1 MASTKVVEHL
11 KENVLWK
18 QAIMDRNANI
28 SDPPFEETYKNLF
41 LKHNITP
48 LTTTTTTTTTTAT
61 IEVRDLPLIDLSR
74 LVATAAKER
83 ENCKRD
89 IANASREW
97 GFFQVVNHGI
107 PHRMLEEMNK
117 EQVKVFREPFNKKKG
132 DNCMNLRLS
141 PGSYRW
147 GSPTPNCLSQ
157 LSWSEAFHIPMN
169 DICSN
174 APRNIA
180 NGNPNISNLC
190 STVKQFAT
198 TVSELANKLANI
210 LVEKLGHDELTF
222 IEEKCSPNTCYL
234 RMNRYPPCPKYSHV
248 LGLMPHTDSDF
259 LTILYQDQ
267 VGGLQL
273 VKDGRWISVK
283 PNPEALIVNIG
294 DLFQAWSNGV
304 YKSVVHRVV
313 ANPRFERF
321 STAYF
326 LCPSGDAVIQSYREP
341 SMYRKFSFGEYRQ
354 QVQQDVREFGHKI
367 GLSRFLICN

>member
-1 MASTKVVEHL
+1 MEDVRQLAT
-11 KENVLWK
+11 
-18 QAIMDRNANI
+18 MDRINANK

-48 LTTTTTTTTTTAT
+48 LITSPATAK
-61 IEVRDLPLIDLSR
+61 IEEHDLPLIDLGR
-74 LVATAAKER
+74 LVATMEEQEK
-83 ENCKRD
+83 CKRE
-89 IANASREW
+89 IAEASREW

-107 PHRMLEEMNK
+107 SPHIFGDLTK

-132 DNCMNLRLS
+132 DNCMNLRLP

-147 GSPTPNCLSQ
+147 GSPTATCLTQ
-157 LSWSEAFHIPMN
+157 LSWSEAFHIPLA
-169 DICSN
+169 DICKTG
-174 APRNIA
+174 PRNIA
-180 NGNPNISNLC
+180 NANPHVSNLC
-190 STVKQFAT
+190 TTVKQFAT
-198 TVSELANKLANI
+198 NVSELAHKLANI
-210 LVEKLGHDELTF
+210 LAEKLGHDELTF
-222 IEEKCSPNTCYL
+222 FEDKCLPNTCYL

-273 VKDGRWISVK
+273 VKDGKWMSVK
-283 PNPEALIVNIG
+283 PNPDALIVNIG

-313 ANPRFERF
+313 ANPIMERF
-321 STAYF
+321 STAFF
-326 LCPSGDAVIQSYREP
+326 LCPSGEAVIQSYREP
-341 SMYRKFSFGEYRQ
+341 SIYRKFSFGEYRQ
-354 QVQQDVREFGHKI
+354 QVQEDVRELGHKI